1 MNEELIE
8 KLAEIEHEQWAH
20 WTKYLFSK
28 LDLNVT
34 PSSFGVSGLRRV
46 CSISEDDYKRWSR
59 QIQTPYRE
67 LSEKEK
73 ESDREWARKVVE
85 AVQDFGINEVFS
97 DEDVTTFIERYG

>member
-1 MNEELIE
+1 MSEELIE
-8 KLAEIEHEQWAH
+8 KLAELEHEQWAH

-28 LDLNVT
+28 LDLNAV
-34 PSSFGVSGLRRV
+34 PSNFGVSGLRRV

-59 QIQTPYRE
+59 QIRTPYHE

-85 AVQDFGINEVFS
+85 LIRVEGIEEVFP
-97 DEDVTTFIERYG
+97 DLEVH